1 MQTTVRLNGRVL
13 WLSDSAEA
21 MTRQLAGENLV
32 RADAGTLRDQIST
45 DEMTP
50 AWACLTFDETLG
62 DYVYVGL
69 RCSAIDGDPAGVFP
83 VTPKAVRSGG
93 FALSVSG
100 MRRGKGSSREASP
113 FAEWC
118 AGIRIVVAD
127 SFERIYA
134 QNCQNLGLLMSTDQ
148 HVVERLL
155 AGEDVPVEAFL
166 EDCDS
171 LGEAIVRSGGL
182 FGYTRRR
189 LAAEVVPPRPAH
201 APGPMTYGEKIIARA
216 LGVPRVRAG
225 DAVFVPADW
234 RFSHEYVTPMAVSF
248 LHHAFDT
255 VGETAGDTNDV
266 ADAMPPLHDP
276 ASILCFEDHLTH
288 LDATTGSGRPP
299 ALIEAAH
306 QLGAVQREFCARH
319 GLRLHGRIPGGGSEG
334 ICHAVMLERYALP
347 GQVVVG
353 TDSHTPHCGA
363 IGAFAFGVGATEM
376 ANAWLTG
383 DARLAMPG
391 TCLVQLRAKLPA
403 GVSAKDLALHV
414 LHLPYIRD
422 GRAIGQIIEFAGEA
436 VAHLSTDERAT
447 LTNMVAEI
455 GGLTGIVVPD
465 AETVRYLQERR
476 GVQMTLE
483 PWMTNDAQ
491 ASYAHVIEIDCTRVG
506 AMVASPG
513 DPGNGVALASLAA
526 PVRIDIAY
534 GGSCTGSKRDDLRA
548 CHDVLAWGLSRGMHV
563 ADGVRFYLQYGS
575 EDVRAWCESQGYTRV
590 FEAAGVTLLAPGCG
604 ACVNAGPGASSC
616 ASDVVI
622 SAQNRN
628 FPGRSGPGQMWLGSP
643 ATVAASALAG
653 YIVSFD
659 QLQRDARGVPP
670 SRLASNHAAGGHL
683 PAR

>member
-1 MQTTVRLNGRVL
+1 MQTTVRLTGRVL

-21 MTRQLAGENLV
+21 MTRQLAGEDLP

-50 AWACLTFDETLG
+50 AWACLTFDDTLG

-69 RCSAIDGDPAGVFP
+69 RCNDSAADPAGVFP
-83 VTPKAVRSGG
+83 VTPKSVRSGG

-100 MRRGKGSSREASP
+100 TRRGKGSSREASP

-118 AGIRIVVAD
+118 AGIRLVIAD
-127 SFERIYA
+127 SLERIYA
-134 QNCQNLGLLMSTDQ
+134 QNCQNLGLLTSTDQ
-148 HVVERLL
+148 SLVERLL
-155 AGEDVPVEAFL
+155 AGEAVPVEAFL
-166 EDCDS
+166 EDCDM

-189 LAAEVVPPRPAH
+189 LAGDVVPPRPAH

-248 LHHAFDT
+248 LHHAFEASG
-255 VGETAGDTNDV
+255 GEA
-266 ADAMPPLHDP
+266 PSLHEP

-288 LDATTGSGRPP
+288 LDAMTGGNRPP

-306 QLGAVQREFCARH
+306 QLGAVQRDFCAKH
-319 GLRLHGRIPGGGSEG
+319 QLRLHGRIPGGGSEG
-334 ICHAVMLERYALP
+334 ICHAIMLERYALP

-383 DARLAMPG
+383 DARLVVPG
-391 TCLVQLRAKLPA
+391 TCLVHLRSQLPA
-403 GVSAKDLALHV
+403 GVGAKDLALHL

-455 GGLTGIVVPD
+455 GGLTGLVVPD
-465 AETVRYLQERR
+465 AETVRYLNERR
-476 GVQMTLE
+476 GSAMALE

-491 ASYAHVIEIDCTRVG
+491 ASYAHVIEIDCARVG

-513 DPGNGVALASLAA
+513 DPGNGVALNALAA

-563 ADGVRFYLQYGS
+563 ADGVRFYMQYGS
-575 EDVRAWCESQGYTRV
+575 EDVRTWCESQGYTEV
-590 FEAAGVTLLAPGCG
+590 FEAAGVTLLSPGCG
-604 ACVNAGPGASSC
+604 ACVNAGPGASSN

-653 YIVSFD
+653 YIVGFD
-659 QLQRDARGVPP
+659 QLQRSARGVPP
-670 SRLASNHAAGGHL
+670 ARLASNHPAGGHL

>member
-1 MQTTVRLNGRVL
+1 MQPIVRLNGRVL
-13 WLSDSAEA
+13 WLSDRAEA
-21 MTRQLAGENLV
+21 MTRQLAGETLT
-32 RADAGTLRDQIST
+32 RAEAGPLRDQIST

-50 AWACLTFDETLG
+50 ARACLAFDESLG

-69 RCSAIDGDPAGVFP
+69 RCTAESADPADPAGVFP
-83 VTPKAVRSGG
+83 VKPKAVREGG
-93 FALSVSG
+93 FALSVAG
-100 MRRGKGSSREASP
+100 LRRGKGSSREASP

-118 AGIRIVVAD
+118 AGIRIVIAE

-134 QNCQNLGLLMSTDQ
+134 QNCQNLGLLMSTDLSLA
-148 HVVERLL
+148 ERLQD
-155 AGEDVPVEAFL
+155 GEAIPIEAFL

-171 LGEAIVRSGGL
+171 LGDVIVRSGGL

-189 LAAEVVPPRPAH
+189 LSGDVITPQPTHAAGA
-201 APGPMTYGEKIIARA
+201 MTYGEKIIARA
-216 LGVPRVRAG
+216 LGVARVRAG

-248 LHHAFDT
+248 LRHAFGD
-255 VGETAGDTNDV
+255 ETPA
-266 ADAMPPLHDP
+266 LRDP
-276 ASILCFEDHLTH
+276 TSILCFEDHLTH
-288 LDATTGSGRPP
+288 LDAVSADGSRAPQ
-299 ALIEAAH
+299 IVDAARR
-306 QLGAVQREFCARH
+306 LGTVQREFCAQH
-319 GLRLHGRIPGGGSEG
+319 ALRLHGRAAGGGSEG
-334 ICHAVMLERYALP
+334 ICHALMLERYALP

-383 DARLAMPG
+383 DARLAVPG
-391 TCLVQLRAKLPA
+391 TCLVHLCSRLAE
-403 GVSAKDLALHV
+403 GVGAKDLALHL

-436 VAHLSTDERAT
+436 VSHLSTDERAT

-455 GGLTGIVVPD
+455 GGLTGLIVPD
-465 AETVRYLQERR
+465 SETVRYLRERR
-476 GVQMTLE
+476 GIDFTLDA
-483 PWMTNDAQ
+483 WMTSDTQ
-491 ASYAHVIEIDCTRVG
+491 ASYAHVIEIDCAQLG

-513 DPGNGVALASLAA
+513 DPGNGVALAELSAA
-526 PVRIDIAY
+526 VPIDIAY

-548 CHDVLAWGLSRGMHV
+548 CYDVIAWGLSQGHRV

-575 EDVRAWCESQGYTRV
+575 EDVRSWCESQGYADV
-590 FEAAGVTLLAPGCG
+590 FKAAGVTMLSPGCG
-604 ACVNAGPGASSC
+604 ACVNAGPGVSKASD
-616 ASDVVI
+616 DVVI

-653 YIVSFD
+653 YIVGFD
-659 QLQRDARGVPP
+659 QLQRDGFATRAA
-670 SRLASNHAAGGHL
+670 SR
-683 PAR
+683 PARRSGETSHASSGG

>member
-1 MQTTVRLNGRVL
+1 MQATVKLNGRVL
-13 WLSDSAEA
+13 WLSDRAGVMA
-21 MTRQLAGENLV
+21 RQLAGESLT
-32 RADAGTLRDQIST
+32 RAEAGPLRDQIST

-50 AWACLTFDETLG
+50 AWACLAFDETLG

-69 RCSAIDGDPAGVFP
+69 RCSDDSADLAGVFP
-83 VTPKAVRSGG
+83 VRPKAVREGG
-93 FALSVSG
+93 FALSVAG
-100 MRRGKGSSREASP
+100 LRRGKGSSREASP

-118 AGIRIVVAD
+118 AGIRVVIAE

-134 QNCQNLGLLMSTDQ
+134 QNCQNLGLLMSTD
-148 HVVERLL
+148 VALAERLQ
-155 AGEDVPVEAFL
+155 AGESVPIEVFL
-166 EDCDS
+166 EDCDP

-189 LAAEVVPPRPAH
+189 LAGDTVPPRPAH
-201 APGPMTYGEKIIARA
+201 APGPMTYGEKLIAKA
-216 LGVPRVRAG
+216 LGVARVRAG

-248 LHHAFDT
+248 LRHAF
-255 VGETAGDTNDV
+255 GDAV
-266 ADAMPPLHDP
+266 PELHDP

-288 LDATTGSGRPP
+288 LDAVSADASRPP
-299 ALIEAAH
+299 ALVDAAKR
-306 QLGAVQREFCARH
+306 LGTVQREFCAQH
-319 GLRLHGRIPGGGSEG
+319 DLRLHGRAAGGGSEG
-334 ICHAVMLERYALP
+334 ICHALMLERYALP
-347 GQVVVG
+347 GQVIVG

-383 DARLAMPG
+383 DARLAVPG
-391 TCLVQLRAKLPA
+391 TCLVQLRSSLPA
-403 GVSAKDLALHV
+403 GVGAKDLALH
-414 LHLPYIRD
+414 LLRLPYIRD

-455 GGLTGIVVPD
+455 GGLTGLIVPD
-465 AETVRYLQERR
+465 AETVRYLRERR
-476 GVQMTLE
+476 GIDFSLA

-491 ASYAHVIEIDCTRVG
+491 ASYAHVIEIDCACLG

-513 DPGNGVALASLAA
+513 DPGNGVALIDLTAA
-526 PVRIDIAY
+526 VPIDIAY

-548 CHDVLAWGLSRGMHV
+548 CHDVLAWGLSHGHRV

-575 EDVRAWCESQGYTRV
+575 EDVRAWCEEQGYADV
-590 FEAAGVTLLAPGCG
+590 FAAAGVTMLSPGCG
-604 ACVNAGPGASSC
+604 ACVNAGPGVSRAPGE
-616 ASDVVI
+616 VVI

-653 YIVSFD
+653 YIVGFD
-659 QLQRDARGVPP
+659 QLRRDGFVP
-670 SRLASNHAAGGHL
+670 HAARPPGRPCGEASRAGSGG
-683 PAR
+683 